1 MVKILCFHCRGHRFI
16 PLSEK
21 FHMPH
26 SVAKKKTYTAIK
38 LTKSTYINKKLCTR
52 ILRLKIVRTVLWR
65 NQKDEEGAVKGGFQ
79 EEVMTYIRP

>member
-1 MVKILCFHCRGHRFI
+1 ML
-16 PLSEK
+16 PLQGTQVHPLVREV
-21 FHMPH
+21 PH
-26 SVAKKKTYTAIK
+26 ATQCGKKKKNYTAIK

-79 EEVMTYIRP
+79 EEVMTEIRP